1 MNILMLMIL
10 LHPPIVVMLQIN
22 VYNTLVK
29 QLEEASEALVQLDAQ
44 IKLVEIMNNIED
56 EFTKL
61 SAITEH

>member
-1 MNILMLMIL
+1 
-10 LHPPIVVMLQIN
+10 MLQIN